1 MITFLLFSVVFLTVG
16 DCYGAS
22 DRLEDVGLPKEK
34 GVDDTCVFKAVIK
47 DIFDRRFLRENPE
60 TKTVKQEVEGVFNI
74 FKSCAKQKLEETDY
88 FQKIKKIK
96 EKFNVVI
103 DELSELKTEVV
114 NDKNSLIETI
124 NQKTEGLGKVANDFI
139 RVFIPNSVART
150 QSSCILI
157 SCSILIFKYI
167 L

>member
-1 MITFLLFSVVFLTVG
+1 M
-16 DCYGAS
+16 
-22 DRLEDVGLPKEK
+22 
-34 GVDDTCVFKAVIK
+34 
-47 DIFDRRFLRENPE
+47 
-60 TKTVKQEVEGVFNI
+60 KQEVEGVFNI

-167 L
+167 I